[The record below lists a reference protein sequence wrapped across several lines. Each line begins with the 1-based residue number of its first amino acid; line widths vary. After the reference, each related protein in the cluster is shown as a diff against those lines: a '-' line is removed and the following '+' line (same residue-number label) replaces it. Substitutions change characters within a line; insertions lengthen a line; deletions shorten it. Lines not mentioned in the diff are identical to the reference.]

1 MSRHSSGAFS
11 AKDAFEDHNPE
22 SFGQES
28 LRSSDSRRNSELSE
42 DEHEGGN
49 FKLDIQAFFKSST
62 VFNLLPR
69 SGRVVVIDDR
79 CSLMAAWTALA
90 LNDCAAA
97 AVWSSAQNN
106 FCGAFCVNDIVNI
119 MCRHCTPASPPLSS
133 SEAAPTDDP
142 LVQCSAL
149 QSELLSNHMAV
160 KGEPLDMSP
169 ADTIFNICSLMQ
181 ARRCRF
187 VPIIERDEEDGSCRA
202 VQVLSYATIVRY
214 LVYQQGKEIDLLVG
228 TLRDLSIGTFTSVST
243 CSIDAS
249 LADAVAIMQQHSVSC
264 LPLLDDKSALVDVLS
279 ENDLL
284 LIPCSKI
291 PITIRTPL
299 RVLLQQR
306 QSSSSSSAF
315 QTCTPADTLLSVVRK
330 FSSSRALRL
339 VCVEQQGSSKI
350 VGLVSLTDLF
360 KYFIA
365 NER

>member
-1 MSRHSSGAFS
+1 MIHVHRLFLCLCIRNNQG
-11 AKDAFEDHNPE
+11 
-22 SFGQES
+22 
-28 LRSSDSRRNSELSE
+28 RNSELSE

-119 MCRHCTPASPPLSS
+119 MCRHCTPASSPLSS
-133 SEAAPTDDP
+133 SEAAPADDA

-149 QSELLSNHMAV
+149 QSELLSNHMAA

-202 VQVLSYATIVRY
+202 VQVWCGGDCA
-214 LVYQQGKEIDLLVG
+214 
-228 TLRDLSIGTFTSVST
+228 
-243 CSIDAS
+243 A
-249 LADAVAIMQQHSVSC
+249 AAA
-264 LPLLDDKSALVDVLS
+264 AAAAAAVDVYCYDDQVLGVVLRHHRS
-279 ENDLL
+279 LPCVPAGQRNRFAGRHPSRPQHRNVHKVL
-284 LIPCSKI
+284 LI
-291 PITIRTPL
+291 TPDSNANP
-299 RVLLQQR
+299 VTY
-306 QSSSSSSAF
+306 F
-315 QTCTPADTLLSVVRK
+315 PA
-330 FSSSRALRL
+330 
-339 VCVEQQGSSKI
+339 
-350 VGLVSLTDLF
+350 
-360 KYFIA
+360 
-365 NER
+365 